1 VIKILVEVFVDVL
14 LHEHPRDEGGGRDR
28 RRRHDPRRHRGTMSG
43 EVEEVEEDG
52 GEARKNHF

>member
-1 VIKILVEVFVDVL
+1 VIRILVEVFVDVL

-28 RRRHDPRRHRGTMSG
+28 RRRHGPRRHRGTMSG
-43 EVEEVEEDG
+43 EVEEDG